1 MWKRIPDE
9 LLHAINWMNTIFI
22 FTILQ
27 SEGIE
32 IKVENGRFYY
42 KKWLTVLLILTI
54 LKNSF

>member
-9 LLHAINWMNTIFI
+9 LLHTINWMNTIFI

-42 KKWLTVLLILTI
+42 KKG
-54 LKNSF
+54 